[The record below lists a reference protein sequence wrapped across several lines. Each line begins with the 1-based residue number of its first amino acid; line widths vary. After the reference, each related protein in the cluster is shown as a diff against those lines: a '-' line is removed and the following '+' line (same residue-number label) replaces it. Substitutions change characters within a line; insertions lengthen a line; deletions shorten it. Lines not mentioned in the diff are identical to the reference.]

1 MGDEIL
7 NSIPI
12 EERNLWNKST
22 WYVAME
28 WSDGTG
34 ELAYDHRQHVHRD
47 QIEATLTLEGSGTIA
62 KIPRLDISG
71 MSHQEVYDQAD
82 SIDGYIYQA
91 APGELMIIN
100 GVHHPSGGLHAAP
113 QNNSSRP
120 ERLIIFVSIEKP
132 VSLP

>member
-47 QIEATLTLEGSGTIA
+47 
-62 KIPRLDISG
+62 
-71 MSHQEVYDQAD
+71 QEVYDQAD